1 MSDLFKKINTL
12 LKSSVNDVIGDGKSS
27 DPRRRS
33 FVLGK
38 NIDREL
44 KALHQRI
51 DEAVAYEGTLK
62 AKVAALQDE
71 IARLDSQ
78 ADEAVQQGNEAQ
90 ARYLIDQMK
99 RSEQRLRMAES
110 DFREHQL
117 VTQDLIQRVSALET
131 AVAEAKH
138 AQANQSSQPA
148 KTSAASLSEVLKDS
162 REKIAGME
170 DLLSTQEEIS
180 TPRTSND
187 TSSVSPNSIE
197 DDLTAR
203 RDRLSKR

>member
-12 LKSSVNDVIGDGKSS
+12 LKSSVNDVIGDGESS

-44 KALHQRI
+44 GALHQRI
-51 DEAVAYEGTLK
+51 NEAVAYEGTLQ
-62 AKVAALQDE
+62 AKVAAVQDE
-71 IARLDSQ
+71 IARLDGQ
-78 ADEAVQQGNEAQ
+78 ADEAVRQGNEAQ

-117 VTQDLIQRVSALET
+117 VTQDLIQRVSALEM

-138 AQANQSSQPA
+138 AQANQSTQPIQD
-148 KTSAASLSEVLKDS
+148 SAAPLLDVLKNT
-162 REKIAGME
+162 REKIAGMD
-170 DLLSTQEEIS
+170 DLLSAQEEIN
-180 TPRTSND
+180 TSLMDKD

-197 DDLTAR
+197 DDLAAR